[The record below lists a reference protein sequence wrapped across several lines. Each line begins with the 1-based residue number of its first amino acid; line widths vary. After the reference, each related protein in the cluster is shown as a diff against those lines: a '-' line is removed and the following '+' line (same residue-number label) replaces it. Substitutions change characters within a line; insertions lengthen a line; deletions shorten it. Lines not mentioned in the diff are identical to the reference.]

1 MIYTGFYIISILFV
15 IDKFSTFSKI
25 NLGIIVGIMLPD
37 LDIFFKYLNSSENL
51 HGGPLHSIIVA
62 LSIFIFLLII
72 SEIKKNHFNKKIIN
86 GLFIGIISHIFFD
99 ILISGQKISFYW
111 PLPINPVNSLFN
123 LKINS
128 NTLYILSCFQ
138 FLIYRYI
145 GHRLIILLVE
155 SNFPI
160 LNQGKSIHL
169 ISNFMKIQ
177 FLFFLLFLLLF
188 VLKIKY
194 SNLLIDFSML
204 CSIIFSLY
212 CLYTL
217 KDFFNKEATIGQ

>member
-177 FLFFLLFLLLF
+177 FLFFLMFLLLF

>member
-1 MIYTGFYIISILFV
+1 MIFTGFYIISSLFV
-15 IDKFSTFSKI
+15 FHKYSTFSKM
-25 NLGIIVGIMLPD
+25 NLGIVIGLMIPD
-37 LDIFFKYLNSSENL
+37 LDIFFKYLDSSENL
-51 HGGPLHSIIVA
+51 HGGPLHSIILA
-62 LSIFIFLLII
+62 LIIFIFLLLMN
-72 SEIKKNHFNKKIIN
+72 EIKKNHFSKKIIN
-86 GLFIGIISHIFFD
+86 GLFIGIVAHIFCD

-111 PLPINPVNSLFN
+111 PLPINPVDSLFN
-123 LKINS
+123 LKISS
-128 NTLYILSCFQ
+128 NALYILSCFQ

-145 GHRLIILLVE
+145 GYRLIVLLIE

-160 LNQGKSIHL
+160 LNQGKAIFL

-177 FLFFLLFLLLF
+177 LLFFLLFLLLF

-194 SNLLIDFSML
+194 SILLIDFSML

-217 KDFFNKEATIGQ
+217 KDIFNKETIIGQ

>member
-15 IDKFSTFSKI
+15 IHKFSTFSKI

-37 LDIFFKYLNSSENL
+37 LDILFKYLNSSENL

>member
-1 MIYTGFYIISILFV
+1 MIYTGFYIISSLFV
-15 IDKFSTFSKI
+15 IHKYSTFSKI
-25 NLGIIVGIMLPD
+25 NLGIIIGLMLPD
-37 LDIFFKYLNSSENL
+37 LDIFFKYLDSSENL
-51 HGGPLHSIIVA
+51 HGGPLHSIILA
-62 LSIFIFLLII
+62 LIIFTFLLLMN
-72 SEIKKNHFNKKIIN
+72 EIKKNHFSKKIIN
-86 GLFIGIISHIFFD
+86 GLFIGIVAHIFCD

-111 PLPINPVNSLFN
+111 PLPINPVDSLFN
-123 LKINS
+123 LKISS
-128 NTLYILSCFQ
+128 NALYILSCFQ

-145 GHRLIILLVE
+145 GYRLIVLLIE

-160 LNQGKSIHL
+160 LNQGKAIYL

-177 FLFFLLFLLLF
+177 LLFFLLFLLLF

-194 SNLLIDFSML
+194 SILLIDFSML

-217 KDFFNKEATIGQ
+217 KDIFNKETIIG

>member
-1 MIYTGFYIISILFV
+1 MIYTGFYIISSLFV
-15 IDKFSTFSKI
+15 IHKYSTFSKI
-25 NLGIIVGIMLPD
+25 NLGIIIGLMLPD
-37 LDIFFKYLNSSENL
+37 LDIFFKYLDSSENL
-51 HGGPLHSIIVA
+51 HGGPLHSIILA
-62 LSIFIFLLII
+62 LIIFIFLLIMN
-72 SEIKKNHFNKKIIN
+72 EIKKNHFSKKIIN
-86 GLFIGIISHIFFD
+86 GLFIGIVAHIFCD

-111 PLPINPVNSLFN
+111 PLPINPVGSLFN
-123 LKINS
+123 LKISS

-145 GHRLIILLVE
+145 GHRLIVLLIE

-160 LNQGKSIHL
+160 LNQGKAIYL

-177 FLFFLLFLLLF
+177 LLFFLLFLLLF

-194 SNLLIDFSML
+194 SILLIDFSML

-212 CLYTL
+212 CLYKL
-217 KDFFNKEATIGQ
+217 KDIFNKESIIGQ

>member
-15 IDKFSTFSKI
+15 IHKFSTFSKI

-128 NTLYILSCFQ
+128 NTLYILACFQ